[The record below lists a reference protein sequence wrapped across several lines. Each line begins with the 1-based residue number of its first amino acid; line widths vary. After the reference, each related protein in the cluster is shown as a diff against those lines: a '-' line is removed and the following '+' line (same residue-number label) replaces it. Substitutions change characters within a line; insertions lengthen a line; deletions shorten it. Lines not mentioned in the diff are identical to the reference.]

1 MKLTKI
7 HLIRHG
13 EVHNPEG
20 VLYGRLPGYHLS
32 ENGRQMAQVVAD
44 HFVDVELDAF
54 ISSPLERARE
64 TIAPIVESHGGE
76 LEIDERLI
84 EADNKLAGQVFGARN
99 KAIFDP
105 RNLRHYYNPFRPSWG
120 EPYKQIAAR
129 MQTAV
134 RDAAKKVGPGGQ
146 AVMVSHQQ
154 PIWVCRLAFEGK
166 KLYHDPRNRTCRV
179 GSVTTFVFREDELLG
194 IGYIEPAKHLLGADA
209 NRAFSSGK

>member
-1 MKLTKI
+1 MTLTKV

-20 VLYGRLPGYHLS
+20 ILYGRLPGFYLS
-32 ENGRQMAQVVAD
+32 SNGRQMADALAE
-44 HFVDVELDAF
+44 HFSDYELGAF

-64 TIAPIVESHGGE
+64 TIAPIVSSHDGE

-84 EADNKLAGQVFGARN
+84 EAGNKLAGQVFGKNN

-105 RNLRHYYNPFRPSWG
+105 RNLRYYYNPFKPSWG
-120 EPYKQIAAR
+120 EPYAEIAER
-129 MQTAV
+129 MQAAV

-146 AVMVSHQQ
+146 AVMVSHQL

-166 KLYHDPRNRTCRV
+166 KLYHDPRKRTCRV
-179 GSVTTFVFREDELLG
+179 GSVTTFAFRDDELLG
-194 IGYIEPAKHLLGADA
+194 IGYLEPAKHLLGADA